1 MIDKFLRGTSVYV
14 WILFTQYIDYIL
26 LLYTAYKSRFLA
38 NLSIATPTKWKLC
51 YPMNYYPRN

>member
-14 WILFTQYIDYIL
+14 RILFTQYIDYIL
-26 LLYTAYKSRFLA
+26 PLYTAYKSSA